1 MITVID
7 KGQKVKTL
15 KCADLEKGK
24 AYRIVNSNSSMN
36 KDYIGSIG
44 IVGCGTSYQFTFT
57 NITVSPG
64 MSWNIGDCGE
74 FAVEF
79 CEVDLEITVKWN
91 NSVKNRVES

>member
-24 AYRIVNSNSSMN
+24 AYRIVNSNSSMS
-36 KDYIGSIG
+36 KEFIGSIG
-44 IVGCGTSYQFTFT
+44 IIGYSTLSQFTFTFT

-64 MSWNIGDCGE
+64 LNWTIGECNK
-74 FAVEF
+74 FSVEF
-79 CEVDLEITVKWN
+79 CEVDLEITVKN
-91 NSVKNRVES
+91 

>member
-15 KCADLEKGK
+15 TCADLEKGK
-24 AYRIVNSNSSMN
+24 AYRIVNSNSNMN
-36 KDYIGSIG
+36 KGFIGSVGIIG
-44 IVGCGTSYQFTFT
+44 YNTLSQFTFT

-64 MSWNIGDCGE
+64 MNWNIDDCTR

-79 CEVDLEITVKWN
+79 CEVDLEITVK
-91 NSVKNRVES
+91 

>member
-15 KCADLEKGK
+15 DCEDLEKGK

-36 KDYIGSIG
+36 KEFIGSIG
-44 IVGCGTSYQFTFT
+44 IVGYSTSSQFTFT
-57 NITVSPG
+57 NITVLPG
-64 MSWNIGDCGE
+64 MLWTHSECNK

-79 CEVDLEITVKWN
+79 CEVDLEITVK